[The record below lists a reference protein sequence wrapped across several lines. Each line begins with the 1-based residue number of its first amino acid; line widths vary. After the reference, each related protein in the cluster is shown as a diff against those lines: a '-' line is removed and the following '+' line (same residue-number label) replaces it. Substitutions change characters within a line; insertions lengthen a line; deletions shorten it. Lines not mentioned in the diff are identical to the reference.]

1 MVGLVVVV
9 AWSVW
14 PERHKDLTLRL
25 KFVRSEVVDGK
36 PKLLFKVEG
45 AEQYEV
51 FINGFWYVHGDDH
64 STPLIPNISLLPDYL
79 LKRRQFYADPPRYSP
94 YYPPSTPND
103 QTWKMRCNAQVLV
116 DDRKLSKL
124 WWVAKNT
131 WTLRQESH
139 NSIVYVA
146 KYLWRNSPRRNI
158 SEQTITSELIT
169 SDLTTNTPPH

>member
-1 MVGLVVVV
+1 
-9 AWSVW
+9 
-14 PERHKDLTLRL
+14 
-25 KFVRSEVVDGK
+25 
-36 PKLLFKVEG
+36 
-45 AEQYEV
+45 
-51 FINGFWYVHGDDH
+51 
-64 STPLIPNISLLPDYL
+64 
-79 LKRRQFYADPPRYSP
+79 
-94 YYPPSTPND
+94 
-103 QTWKMRCNAQVLV
+103 MRCNAQVLV